1 MYTSTQ
7 RERPAGISSGSI
19 DALRVQLMKMNSQQL
34 QAFATAN
41 QDDAIK
47 LGLAAEADKYKK
59 QHGQEA
65 LALMS
70 GQQAQP
76 PVAQQ
81 ILQSIGQPPQ
91 QPQQPQQPMPPQG
104 QGMTPQGMTP
114 QGMPPQQMAQGQ
126 MPPQGMANGGYML
139 PEDQGIATLP
149 VGGMDFAGGGIV
161 AFGGG
166 GDVPGYAGSAGSY
179 VDPLVN
185 YLKQISMSPQEFLA
199 KNGIEQQQ
207 IRAAATSTAPASAA
221 STVSAPASV
230 ASTPVK
236 PSGLS
241 GLRSAALPLSL
252 GYELFY
258 PSSDVEKKAS
268 LPYKMGVQTAVDE
281 QGTKVAAAKE
291 SAEAYAARKIKE
303 FEATLP
309 AGQKLSTEARNKE
322 TDRLIAEK
330 IALEIGKPQQPIDLT
345 GNTPVNPI
353 KSASFKTDKDYGNQP
368 APAGITAVVGQD
380 GTQPA
385 PDASLAT
392 YEQGL
397 NKLLK
402 APSINAKNY
411 SFTPKE
417 IADITPASFSK
428 MMADAMGP
436 DPAKDPFASQQDA
449 VNKANIDAKRNQKA
463 AFEADLAKQSEA
475 FKDTLEKLTKKEARI
490 NTMDERNLNM
500 ALLEAGLA
508 MMSGDSPNALVNI
521 GKGAQVGTKKY
532 AEGRA
537 QIEAARDRLDDTKMK
552 IEEYRRN
559 EANMNAREKRARE
572 GEIDT
577 AIHAGAQ
584 ATLNGVMKAYDLN
597 KQQAIS
603 FVSNSIQLR
612 TFNVGEQNKA
622 ASQSMQAQLQA
633 DIAAD
638 TKNTQLGLASLEL
651 GYKKANPPAGSL
663 EFYKQLGTNPQAKAG
678 LAAYSESLGPT
689 GKNTESLL
697 LEWQKKSPIEK
708 QIARKYDPTGSA
720 QLDNLLKE
728 RILQGSI
735 TDKPAG
741 SLLDKQ

>member
-59 QHGQEA
+59 QHAQEYA
-65 LALMS
+65 ALMS

-104 QGMTPQGMTP
+104 QGMPPQGMPPQGMPP

-126 MPPQGMANGGYML
+126 MPPQGMADGGYVL

-149 VGGMDFAGGGIV
+149 VGNMDFADGGIV

-166 GDVPGYAGSAGSY
+166 GDVPGYAGGVY
-179 VDPLVN
+179 VDPLAE
-185 YLKQISMSPQEFLA
+185 YLKQIGMSAQEFIA
-199 KNGIEQQQ
+199 KNGNEQQK
-207 IRAAATSTAPASAA
+207 IRAAAAAAKPVVPPSA
-221 STVSAPASV
+221 VPV
-230 ASTPVK
+230 AQAAVSTPVK
-236 PSGLS
+236 SSGLS
-241 GLRSAALPLSL
+241 SLSKAAAPLAAITDL
-252 GYELFY
+252 MY
-258 PSSDVEKKAS
+258 PSNEAEKKAS
-268 LPYKMGVQTAVDE
+268 LPYKLGAASAVDE
-281 QGTKVAAAKE
+281 RNTKLAAANE
-291 SAEAYAARKIKE
+291 NPETYAARKVAE
-303 FEATLP
+303 MEAA
-309 AGQKLSTEARNKE
+309 AGKQLSPDIRNTAMSKFVK
-322 TDRLIAEK
+322 EK
-330 IALEIGKPQQPIDLT
+330 IADNVSKG
-345 GNTPVNPI
+345 
-353 KSASFKTDKDYGNQP
+353 ASFTTDSKYAPTP
-368 APAGITAVVGQD
+368 ADNAVPTAGQD

-385 PDASLAT
+385 LVAPAPNNSITA
-392 YEQGL
+392 YEEGL

-402 APSINAKNY
+402 APGINAKKY
-411 SFTPKE
+411 SFTPAE

-428 MMADAMGP
+428 MLTDAMGP
-436 DPAKDPFASQQDA
+436 EPAKDPFAPQQEA
-449 VNKANIDAKRNQKA
+449 LNKANIATRTNQKA
-463 AFEADLAKQSEA
+463 ALEADIAKQGEA
-475 FKDTLEKLTKKEARI
+475 FTKALDNITKKEARI

-559 EANMNAREKRARE
+559 EVNMNAREKRAAQA
-572 GEIDT
+572 EIDN
-577 AIHAGAQ
+577 AIRDGAQ
-584 ATLNGVMKAYDLN
+584 ATLNGAMKAYDLN
-597 KQQAIS
+597 RQQGLS
-603 FVSNSIQLR
+603 FISNSLTLKQ
-612 TFNVGEQNKA
+612 FNVNAKNQA

-638 TKNTQLGLASLEL
+638 AKKTQFGLAALDL
-651 GYKKANPPAGSL
+651 NYKKANPPAGSL

-708 QIARKYDPTGSA
+708 QIARKSDPTGSA
-720 QLDNLLKE
+720 FLDRLLQE
-728 RILQGSI
+728 RVLQGSI

>member
-65 LALMS
+65 MALMS

-81 ILQSIGQPPQ
+81 ILQSIGQPLQ
-91 QPQQPQQPMPPQG
+91 QQQQQQQPMP
-104 QGMTPQGMTP
+104 P

-126 MPPQGMANGGYML
+126 MPPQGMADGGYML

-149 VGGMDFAGGGIV
+149 SGNMDFAGGGIV

-185 YLKQISMSPQEFLA
+185 YLKQINMSPQEFIA

-207 IRAAATSTAPASAA
+207 IRAAATAATAATAAKPLVPPPAVPVAQAAQTAASA
-221 STVSAPASV
+221 
-230 ASTPVK
+230 PVK

-241 GLRSAALPLSL
+241 SLSRAVAPLAAITDLM
-252 GYELFY
+252 Y
-258 PSSDVEKKAS
+258 PSSEAEKKAA
-268 LPYKMGVQTAVDE
+268 LPYKMGAQAAVDE

-309 AGQKLSTEARNKE
+309 AGQKMSPEARNKE

-330 IALEIGKPQQPIDLT
+330 VALELATKRKPIDPT
-345 GNTPVNPI
+345 GQNPIDPI
-353 KSASFKTDKDYGNQP
+353 KSTSFKTDKDYGNQP
-368 APAGITAVVGQD
+368 ASTTAVVGQD
-380 GTQPA
+380 GAQPTLVAPA

-402 APSINAKNY
+402 APGINAKKY

-449 VNKANIDAKRNQKA
+449 LNKANIQAKRNQKA
-463 AFEADLAKQSEA
+463 AFEEDIAKQSEA

-500 ALLEAGLA
+500 SLLEAGLA

-532 AEGRA
+532 AEGMA

-559 EANMNAREKRARE
+559 EANMNAREKRAM
-572 GEIDT
+572 GAEIDT

-597 KQQAIS
+597 VKQATAFI
-603 FVSNSIQLR
+603 SNSLTLKQ
-612 TFNVGEQNKA
+612 FNVGEQNKA
-622 ASQSMQAQLQA
+622 ASQGMQAQLQA

-638 TKNTQLGLASLEL
+638 TKNTQLGLAALEL

-663 EFYKQLGTNPQAKAG
+663 EFYRQLGGGDATKG
-678 LAAYSESLGPT
+678 LELFSKSLGPS
-689 GKNTESLL
+689 GKGDEAILL
-697 LEWQKKSPIEK
+697 DWQKKSPIEK
-708 QIARKYDPTGSA
+708 QMARKIDPIGSA
-720 QLDNLLKE
+720 ALDRQLQE
-728 RILQGSI
+728 RVLQGS
-735 TDKPAG
+735 TSDTPAG
-741 SLLDKQ
+741 KLLDKQ

>member
-104 QGMTPQGMTP
+104 QGMPPQGMTP

-149 VGGMDFAGGGIV
+149 SGNMDFAGGGIV

-166 GDVPGYAGSAGSY
+166 GDVPGYAGGAFTGTLGGVPSGAIVLGNMY
-179 VDPLVN
+179 QDPVTGKMIPIPEKDALAFGNVPIDYSGN
-185 YLKQISMSPQEFLA
+185 QKAYQAKKQADLA
-199 KNGIEQQQ
+199 A
-207 IRAAATSTAPASAA
+207 RTAAAQSVLNESPEDYAS
-221 STVSAPASV
+221 
-230 ASTPVK
+230 
-236 PSGLS
+236 
-241 GLRSAALPLSL
+241 R
-252 GYELFY
+252 
-258 PSSDVEKKAS
+258 
-268 LPYKMGVQTAVDE
+268 
-281 QGTKVAAAKE
+281 KVAELEAQGGKSLSPDARNMAMSQFVKDRIAGQVKRGEAGYTTE
-291 SAEAYAARKIKE
+291 SQL
-303 FEATLP
+303 LP
-309 AGQKLSTEARNKE
+309 AAPKQFLPPPGKE
-322 TDRLIAEK
+322 PLGAE
-330 IALEIGKPQQPIDLT
+330 
-345 GNTPVNPI
+345 
-353 KSASFKTDKDYGNQP
+353 
-368 APAGITAVVGQD
+368 
-380 GTQPA
+380 PA

-402 APSINAKNY
+402 APGINAKNY

-559 EANMNAREKRARE
+559 EANMNAREKRAM
-572 GEIDT
+572 GAEIDT

-597 KQQAIS
+597 VKQATAFI
-603 FVSNSIQLR
+603 SNSIQLR